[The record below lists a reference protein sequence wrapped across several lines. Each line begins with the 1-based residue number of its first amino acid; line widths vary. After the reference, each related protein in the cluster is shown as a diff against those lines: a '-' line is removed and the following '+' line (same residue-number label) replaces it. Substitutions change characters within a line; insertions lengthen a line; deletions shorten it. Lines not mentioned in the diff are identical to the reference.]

1 MGTFGGCFKSAGI
14 QNSHIHRAQNLLDQG
29 VGDGIK
35 IDPSLVSPI
44 YVTKGTVRPKSISV
58 LVLIRL

>member
-1 MGTFGGCFKSAGI
+1 MGTFGGCFKSASI
-14 QNSHIHRAQNLLDQG
+14 QTSHIHSAQNLLDQG